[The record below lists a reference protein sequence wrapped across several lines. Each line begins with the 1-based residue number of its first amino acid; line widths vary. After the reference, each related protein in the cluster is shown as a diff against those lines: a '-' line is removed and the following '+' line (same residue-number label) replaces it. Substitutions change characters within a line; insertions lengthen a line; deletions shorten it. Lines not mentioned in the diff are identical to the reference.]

1 MNYLDP
7 DLLRTFL
14 VFADTGSLARAAEIV
29 GRSPPA
35 VTAQMQRLEDLVGE
49 SLLIPS
55 GRGRSLTLAGEELA
69 GHARRILDAH
79 QRAILS
85 LKGARAEG
93 RISLA
98 ATQDF
103 AEGGLAPLLRLFATT
118 HPRIGLH
125 LRVGRSVELLH
136 AFEEGEADILVAM
149 GTAPSADEVGVI
161 REPMVWIGSV
171 EGLAAGG
178 DELPLALL
186 DAPCGFR
193 SAALSTLDQARRP
206 YRIAATSQSLS
217 GLRTAV
223 AAGVAVTLRTPRW
236 IGPGLAD
243 AGASLQ
249 LPAAGEASFSIRVR
263 AEARPSAHSLG
274 RLIYDQLRAPA

>member
-1 MNYLDP
+1 M
-7 DLLRTFL
+7 
-14 VFADTGSLARAAEIV
+14 RAAEIV
-29 GRSPPA
+29 GRSPSA
-35 VTAQMQRLEDLVGE
+35 VTAQMQRLENLVGE
-49 SLLIPS
+49 SLLTPA

-79 QRAILS
+79 TQAMLS

-98 ATQDF
+98 TTQDF
-103 AEGGLAPLLRLFATT
+103 AEGGLAPLVRLFATT

-125 LRVGRSVELLH
+125 LRVGRSIELLQ
-136 AFEEGEADILVAM
+136 AFEQGEVDVLIAM
-149 GTAPSADEVGVI
+149 RAAPSGDEVGVL
-161 REPMVWIGSV
+161 REPMVWISSV
-171 EGLAAGG
+171 EGLATGG

-193 SAALSTLDQARRP
+193 SAALSALDQARRQ

-223 AAGVAVTLRTPRW
+223 TAGVAVTLRTTRW
-236 IGPGLAD
+236 IGPGLVD
-243 AGASLQ
+243 AGKLLD
-249 LPAAGEASFSIRVR
+249 LPEVGEASFSIRVR
-263 AEARPSAHSLG
+263 PEARPSARSLG
-274 RLIYDQLRAPA
+274 QLLHAQLMG

>member
-1 MNYLDP
+1 MNFLDP

-14 VFADTGSLARAAEIV
+14 AFADTGSLARAAEIV
-29 GRSPPA
+29 GRSASA

-49 SLLIPS
+49 SLLTPS
-55 GRGRSLTLAGEELA
+55 GRGRSLTIAGEELA

-79 QRAILS
+79 QQAILS

-103 AEGGLAPLLRLFATT
+103 AEGGLAPLLRLFAVT
-118 HPRIGLH
+118 HPRVGLH

-136 AFEEGEADILVAM
+136 AFEEGEVDVLVAM
-149 GTAPSADEVGVI
+149 GMAPSADEVGII
-161 REPMVWIGSV
+161 REPMVWIVSA
-171 EGLAAGG
+171 EGLAVGA

-193 SAALSTLDQARRP
+193 SAALSALDQARRP

-217 GLRTAV
+217 GLRPAV

-236 IGPGLAD
+236 IGPGLAE
-243 AGASLQ
+243 AGPSLE
-249 LPAAGEASFSIRVR
+249 LPAVGEASFSVRVR
-263 AEARPSAHSLG
+263 PEARPTAHSLG
-274 RLIYDQLRAPA
+274 RLIYEQLRALA